1 MCGSAR
7 RVARVLFYVALVA
20 IALVALGAAV
30 VFVLRPETMGRPVDL
45 VPLP

>member
-1 MCGSAR
+1 MYSLAR
-7 RVARVLFYVALVA
+7 RAARVLFYVALVA

-30 VFVLRPETMGRPVDL
+30 VFVLRPETMERPIDL